1 MAKIFL
7 NVRVRLYVKM
17 SDNGS
22 DQISI
27 YVVRNVFTAM
37 FNIEHEKQSELF
49 KSHEETI
56 SQIISA
62 SKKTTTH

>member
-1 MAKIFL
+1 
-7 NVRVRLYVKM
+7 M

-49 KSHEETI
+49 KSQEEAT